1 MGRLSFVIAAGA
13 LASVALGCEDSK
25 AQSSAGRSEQVLA
38 TGSMATAAPS
48 ASAAAAHSAPSAPRT
63 LCDKSPRTLPK
74 SSPTF
79 VNAAGVKNPKARF
92 PLEDKRLLWINFF
105 AAWCG
110 PCKEEIPRLRR
121 FEAQLQKDGVPVDLA
136 FISIDDDTRELLGF
150 FAQQPENGLKA
161 SFWLPDGPTRTAWLS
176 TLKMKSSPSLPEHVI
191 VDGKGDAKCFIDG
204 AVEEGD
210 YAQLL
215 ASLR

>member
-1 MGRLSFVIAAGA
+1 MGRLSFVIAAGV
-13 LASVALGCEDSK
+13 LALGCEDSK

-38 TGSMATAAPS
+38 TGSMATSAPS
-48 ASAAAAHSAPSAPRT
+48 ASASAAHVAPVAPRT
-63 LCDKSPRTLPK
+63 LCDKSARTLPK
-74 SSPTF
+74 STPTF
-79 VNAAGVKNPKARF
+79 VNAAGTKNAKARF
-92 PLEDKRLLWINFF
+92 PLEDKRLTWVNFF

-121 FEAQLQKDGVPVDLA
+121 FESQLQKDGVAIDLA
-136 FISIDDDTRELLGF
+136 FVSIDDDTRELVGF
-150 FAQQPENGLKA
+150 YAQQPEGGLKA
-161 SFWLPDGPTRTAWLS
+161 SFWLPEGPTRTAWLS
-176 TLKMKSSPSLPEHVI
+176 ALKMKSSPTLPEHVI

>member
-1 MGRLSFVIAAGA
+1 MGRLSSVIAAA
-13 LASVALGCEDSK
+13 VLASLAMGCDDSK
-25 AQSSAGRSEQVLA
+25 AQSSVGRSEQVLA

-48 ASAAAAHSAPSAPRT
+48 ASVTTAHQAPTAPRT
-63 LCDKSPRTLPK
+63 LCDRSARTLPK
-74 SSPTF
+74 SAPTF
-79 VNAAGVKNPKARF
+79 VDAVGTKNPKARL
-92 PLEDKRLLWINFF
+92 PLEDKRLLWVNFF

-121 FEAQLQKDGVPVDLA
+121 FETRLQKDGVPIDLA
-136 FISIDDDTRELLGF
+136 FVSIDDDTRELLGF
-150 FAQQPENGLKA
+150 YAQQPEGGLKS

-176 TLKMKSSPSLPEHVI
+176 ALKMTSSPTLPAHVI
-191 VDGKGDAKCFIDG
+191 VDGKGDARCFIDG